1 MPIASPPHMSHMPWD
16 VHRASEPAGTVDHV
30 ELEDLGLQVQLEI
43 LVQQEVVRSLQAL
56 GSTSVSG

>member
-1 MPIASPPHMSHMPWD
+1 MPWD